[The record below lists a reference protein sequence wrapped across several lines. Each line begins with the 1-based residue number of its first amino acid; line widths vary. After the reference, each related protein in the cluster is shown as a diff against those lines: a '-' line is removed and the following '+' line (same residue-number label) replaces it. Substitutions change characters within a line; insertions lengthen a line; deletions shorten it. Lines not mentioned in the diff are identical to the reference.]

1 MNYKGLDDDRVTPL
15 CPIVVTP
22 AHEVREVPRAG
33 SEQSFASHN
42 SGRKTLQRV
51 ANLVHQGLR
60 RNLLLSQAMMD
71 ALAPI
76 TLAGLL
82 GKILFPKPQQH
93 LVAGL
98 SKAISPEVNTELV
111 FTSTDN
117 ETVATPA
124 QPKLGFTDNEQAD
137 RVAGF
142 CAIPD

>member
-1 MNYKGLDDDRVTPL
+1 MFCIDDREESIRRHLEEFNPAIETLGAAGFFGVPMNYKGLDDNRVTPL

-42 SGRKTLQRV
+42 SGRKMLQRV

-71 ALAPI
+71 AVAPI

-93 LVAGL
+93 LVEGL
-98 SKAISPEVNTELV
+98 SKTIS
-111 FTSTDN
+111 
-117 ETVATPA
+117 
-124 QPKLGFTDNEQAD
+124 
-137 RVAGF
+137 
-142 CAIPD
+142 